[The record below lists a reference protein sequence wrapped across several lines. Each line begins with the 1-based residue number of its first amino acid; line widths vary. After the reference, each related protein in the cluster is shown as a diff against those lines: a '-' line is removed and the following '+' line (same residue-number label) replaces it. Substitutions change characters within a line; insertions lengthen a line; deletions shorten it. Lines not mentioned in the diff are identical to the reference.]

1 MPNSTIQSQQ
11 RQTGNGSNNAVLV
24 TLTPLIGAGQPWG
37 PTTGNAV
44 GSTSGITFSL
54 LGDATYSPATGGQG
68 GFQVVDRPREVAGL
82 QWYDRSPMQLVLPLL
97 MDSGIINGAPG
108 TPIEFPCQLLDSWQ
122 DKIPGTL
129 MPPIFSVTGPVPG
142 IQHQWAI
149 YTLSFG
155 KAIRDPQGGF
165 RTQQNVDLTLYEYN
179 SVLQTTLNTPG
190 PAAQAAYLNNQQN
203 NGAGG
208 YYIYQVVAGDTLE
221 SIAAKLLNNY
231 SAWLNIAALNN
242 LRDPSNLY
250 PGQQLEIPNTATQDS
265 ANGNS

>member
-1 MPNSTIQSQQ
+1 MAPTS
-11 RQTGNGSNNAVLV
+11 TGNGANNNVLV
-24 TLTPLIGAGQPWG
+24 TLTPIIGAGQPYG
-37 PTTGNAV
+37 PTTGNAA

-68 GFQVVDRPREVAGL
+68 GFQVVDRPRLVAGL

-97 MDSGIINGAPG
+97 MDSAIINGASG

-122 DKIPGTL
+122 DAIPGTQ
-129 MPPIFSVTGPVPG
+129 MPPVFTVSGPIPG

-155 KAIRDPQGGF
+155 KAIRDAQGGF

-179 SVLQTTLNTPG
+179 SVLQTTLNSPS
-190 PAAQAAYLNNQQN
+190 PAAQAGYLNLLQSQ
-203 NGAGG
+203 GAQG

-231 SAWLNIAALNN
+231 SAWLAIAQLNN
-242 LRDPSNLY
+242 LRDPSNIY
-250 PGQQLEIPNTATQDS
+250 PGQQLEIPNS
-265 ANGNS
+265 GSNGNSA